1 MRLADKVAIIS
12 GAASGMGT
20 ATARMFAREGAKV
33 VIADMLEHEGRQVAD
48 AIGASARFEAVDVTR
63 EESWA
68 AVVAA
73 TTGHFGKLDVLVNNA
88 GISGSAEQD
97 FYSTEAWHRIVAVNA
112 TGVFFGIKYA
122 IPAMVANG
130 GGSIVNL
137 SSIAGIIGSE
147 HVHMAYNA
155 SEAAVRLMTKS
166 VAVQHAK
173 DKIRANSVHPGI
185 MPPMRTSGRTAD
197 PAVRTE
203 RMRVIPMRRP
213 GEVDEVAYAILFLA
227 SDESSYITGSEIHV
241 DGGAIP
247 FRSYAVATA
256 LLLDELALPAVVS
269 VSVPV
274 PPKWGPIVREGGGQF
289 ETRLLHRRV
298 GCELDSS
305 ATRAARARAIT
316 LA

>member
-1 MRLADKVAIIS
+1 MRLANKVAIIS
-12 GAASGMGT
+12 GAASGMGA

-33 VIADMLEHEGRQVAD
+33 VIADVLEHEGRQVAD
-48 AIGASARFEAVDVTR
+48 SIGASARFESLDVTK

-68 AVVAA
+68 TVVAA
-73 TTGHFGKLDVLVNNA
+73 TTRYFGKLDVLVNNA

-97 FYSTEAWHRIVAVNA
+97 FYSTEAWHRIMAVNA

-137 SSIAGIIGSE
+137 SSIAGVIGSE

-155 SEAAVRLMTKS
+155 SKAAVRLMTKS

-173 DKIRANSVHPGI
+173 DKIRANSVHPGV

-197 PAVRTE
+197 PAE

-227 SDESSYITGSEIHV
+227 SDESPYITGSEIHV
-241 DGGAIP
+241 DGGVLAI
-247 FRSYAVATA
+247 
-256 LLLDELALPAVVS
+256 
-269 VSVPV
+269 
-274 PPKWGPIVREGGGQF
+274 
-289 ETRLLHRRV
+289 
-298 GCELDSS
+298 
-305 ATRAARARAIT
+305 
-316 LA
+316 

>member
-1 MRLADKVAIIS
+1 MRLAGKVAIIS
-12 GAASGMGT
+12 GAASGMGV

-33 VIADMLEHEGRQVAD
+33 VIADVLEHEGREVAD
-48 AIGASARFEAVDVTR
+48 DIGASARFEPLDVTK
-63 EESWA
+63 EEDWA
-68 AVVAA
+68 TVVA
-73 TTGHFGKLDVLVNNA
+73 TTTRHFGKLDVLVNNA

-97 FYSTEAWHRIVAVNA
+97 YSTEAWHRIMAVNA

-122 IPAMVANG
+122 IPALVANG

-155 SEAAVRLMTKS
+155 SKAAVRLMTKS

-173 DKIRANSVHPGI
+173 DNIRANSVHPGV

-197 PAVRTE
+197 PAVRAE
-203 RMRVIPMRRP
+203 RMRFIPMRRP

-241 DGGAIP
+241 DGGAI
-247 FRSYAVATA
+247 
-256 LLLDELALPAVVS
+256 
-269 VSVPV
+269 
-274 PPKWGPIVREGGGQF
+274 
-289 ETRLLHRRV
+289 
-298 GCELDSS
+298 
-305 ATRAARARAIT
+305 AI
-316 LA
+316 